1 MVFRDIAFSAANLHR
16 LALELCGSVC
26 FYFAVGC
33 IFMPFGLGPIDSG
46 VDQDA
51 TETASIR
58 SSLYLYAKP
67 DHAANENYFTPK

>member
-1 MVFRDIAFSAANLHR
+1 
-16 LALELCGSVC
+16 
-26 FYFAVGC
+26 
-33 IFMPFGLGPIDSG
+33 MPFGLGPIDSG